1 MINRQGFTFYP
12 EDWLDDAKLKH
23 CSLTAKGMWIDL
35 LCHMHRGDPYGY
47 MVFGNKVMSRFDIQ
61 KMLRVTN
68 EEVFGNAFQELFDKG
83 ILLQDKSTGAY
94 YSKRMLQE
102 HKKNKRKNSD
112 LKKSPTFPLVKEIL
126 EHLNL
131 VSSRKFPIDNLETF
145 ELIEEW
151 LKQGRTVKDFKIV
164 NEVKSQEWMDNERM
178 KGFIRPRT
186 LYGDK
191 FLDYLNQN
199 PNHKLQN
206 GQSSRKWTIGN
217 YYGTATQKK
226 DTNGQDDK

>member
-47 MVFGNKVMSRFDIQ
+47 MVFRNKVMSRFDIQ

-68 EEVFGNAFQELFDKG
+68 ENVFNDAFGELFDKG
-83 ILLQDKSTGAY
+83 ILLQDPSTGAY
-94 YSKRMLQE
+94 FSKRMLQE
-102 HKKNKRKNSD
+102 HKKNKRKSAD
-112 LKKSPTFPLVKEIL
+112 LLKSPTYPVVKEIV

-131 VSSRKFPIDNLETF
+131 VAKRSFPTDNLETF
-145 ELIEEW
+145 EFIERW
-151 LKQGRTVKDFKIV
+151 LKDGRTVKDFKMV
-164 NEVKSQEWMDNERM
+164 NEVKTLEWQDNEKM
-178 KGFIRPRT
+178 TNFIRPRT

-191 FLDYLNQN
+191 FVEYLNQN
-199 PNHKLQN
+199 PSHKLQN

-217 YYGTATQKK
+217 YYGTATQQK
-226 DTNGQDDK
+226 DTNGQEEL

>member
-23 CSLTAKGMWIDL
+23 CSLAAKGMWIDL

-47 MVFGNKVMSRFDIQ
+47 MVFRNKVMSRFDIQ
-61 KMLRVTN
+61 NMLMVTN
-68 EEVFGNAFQELFDKG
+68 EEVFTNAFQELFDKG
-83 ILLQDKSTGAY
+83 ILLQDKATGAY

-102 HKKNKRKNSD
+102 HKKNKRRASD
-112 LKKSPTFPLVKEIL
+112 LQKSEIFPVVKDIV

-131 VSSRKFPIDNLETF
+131 VSGRSFPTNNLETF
-145 ELIEEW
+145 ELIENW
-151 LKQGRTVKDFKIV
+151 LKQGRTVRDFKIV
-164 NEVKSQEWMDNERM
+164 NEVKSQEWMDNDRM
-178 KGFIRPRT
+178 QAFIRPRT

-191 FLDYLNQN
+191 FMDYLNQN

-206 GQSSRKWTIGN
+206 GQVSRKWTIGN
-217 YYGTATQKK
+217 YYNTTNEK
-226 DTNGQDDK
+226 DSENGQNKQ